1 MRKRIA
7 GLQVMA
13 KRRSSKSAPG
23 HTCVG
28 SEKKKRLYVWPSQ
41 PATGNP
47 PSLIRSQ
54 HNRERKKTIY
64 FTKETQH
71 MEGGMG
77 NRPLPSFVQ
86 PVPVLGSYCAS
97 VQCGEVVRESIASL
111 LSVSSHAHSPFS
123 HTLTLP
129 RFSEPPSTFPF
140 HSTLFQ
146 FIIGTNSFNSAKL
159 IT

>member
-86 PVPVLGSYCAS
+86 PVRP
-97 VQCGEVVRESIASL
+97 SL
-111 LSVSSHAHSPFS
+111 VPIVPPYNAGKWSGNQLPLFSPSPLTHTHLSHTHSLSHAFLNHHRLF
-123 HTLTLP
+123 
-129 RFSEPPSTFPF
+129 PSTA
-140 HSTLFQ
+140 L
-146 FIIGTNSFNSAKL
+146 SFNSSSAPIL
-159 IT
+159 STARNS